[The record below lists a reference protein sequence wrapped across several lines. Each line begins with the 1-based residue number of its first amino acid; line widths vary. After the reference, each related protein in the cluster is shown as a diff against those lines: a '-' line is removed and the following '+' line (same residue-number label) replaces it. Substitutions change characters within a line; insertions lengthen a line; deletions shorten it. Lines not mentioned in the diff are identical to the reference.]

1 MKKIVLFIVSSL
13 FVGASAMAEGP
24 CHSDM
29 EKFCKDVEHGGGAVM
44 KCMKEHEA
52 ELSTECKSH
61 RDMMKEHMKDVHEA
75 CKADAEKFCK
85 DVKPG
90 KGRMKKCMKSHKKEL
105 SQACKDSRKNKRK

>member
-1 MKKIVLFIVSSL
+1 
-13 FVGASAMAEGP
+13 
-24 CHSDM
+24 
-29 EKFCKDVEHGGGAVM
+29 
-44 KCMKEHEA
+44 
-52 ELSTECKSH
+52 
-61 RDMMKEHMKDVHEA
+61 MKDVHEA